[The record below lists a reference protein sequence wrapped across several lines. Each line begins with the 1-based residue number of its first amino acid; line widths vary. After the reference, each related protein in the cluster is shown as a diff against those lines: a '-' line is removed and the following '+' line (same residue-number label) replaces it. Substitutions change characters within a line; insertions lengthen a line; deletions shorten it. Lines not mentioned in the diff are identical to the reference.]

1 MKEQPSYYAILTA
14 DVRYDKNLSANAKL
28 LFAEITAL
36 TQKEGFAWAS
46 NRYFA
51 ELYGVEKDTVSR
63 WVSELVKSGY
73 IKIEVDRKAGNLRK
87 ITIRKNAEGIRKKE
101 DRYTQKRHD
110 PIRKNADI
118 ILQENNKK
126 NSDSGSYERPVAK
139 NQDFR
144 GQDSPAK
151 ERLRELVKSGK
162 LGELKN
168 A

>member
-46 NRYFA
+46 NRYFS
-51 ELYGVEKDTVSR
+51 ELYGVDKDTVSR

-110 PIRKNADI
+110 PIRKT
-118 ILQENNKK
+118 
-126 NSDSGSYERPVAK
+126 PT
-139 NQDFR
+139 
-144 GQDSPAK
+144 
-151 ERLRELVKSGK
+151 
-162 LGELKN
+162 
-168 A
+168 